1 MRWLVRPQT
10 LCRRCAALV
19 SFYLLFKCT
28 DKAATRLYGPTLCA
42 LETSSTAETPYPEI
56 DVARLSATNTLPRTH
71 LYTWAG
77 LQSKLTAHRS
87 TDAPTLQLE
96 SQISEDD
103 GDAHAFDATHRY
115 TVLL

>member
-1 MRWLVRPQT
+1 MLAGSTTDFVQT
-10 LCRRCAALV
+10 LCSTRE
-19 SFYLLFKCT
+19 LLLAIQVQ
-28 DKAATRLYGPTLCA
+28 DKAATLYGPTLCA

-56 DVARLSATNTLPRTH
+56 DVARLSAQNTLPRTH

-87 TDAPTLQLE
+87 TAAPTLELE